1 MYDMDPNHV
10 KKCEGEKNEAKR
22 RLGEKR
28 ISASTLLLTALTI
41 MGIFN
46 FRGNTSYELQCF
58 LSLTL
63 TLFKFKKRMVMWFVN
78 CYYLVASIFRYIM
91 ERRSR
96 DPGHEKSNNVSTLM

>member
-10 KKCEGEKNEAKR
+10 KKCEGEKNEAKA

-46 FRGNTSYELQCF
+46 FRVNTSYKLQCF

-63 TLFKFKKRMVMWFVN
+63 TLF
-78 CYYLVASIFRYIM
+78 
-91 ERRSR
+91 E
-96 DPGHEKSNNVSTLM
+96 